1 MSLKNNPVKERKTMT
16 TIALMTTDQ
25 YLTVSDQPKIAS
37 GDQNSVSLHV
47 DFDSE
52 WNGYGKSAV
61 FFSSKNETV
70 YEQVLTDSECIIPH
84 EVLAEPCTLYI
95 GIRGVTDDNYKVKT
109 STLVKYKIEEGAPV
123 GEGTTVEPSAT
134 VYQQL
139 LALSEDTRQIAQA
152 VRDDFNAGAIPAL
165 LDQNSQNGFR
175 FWTGTAAEYEVQ
187 KADLPANTFCVII
200 DDTTEADLLA
210 EIANK
215 VTKLVLYDGEET
227 NSGTINQPFEYVSNF
242 DVFIIY
248 GAGVSTTI
256 KYLSHAVSY
265 DSALVTAYFHDSVGG
280 SYTLS
285 LNKAGT
291 ASGFSFTKS
300 GEAVSLSKIIGLA
313 V

>member
-1 MSLKNNPVKERKTMT
+1 MSLKGNATEENVLRGFIQVNYGVNGLSAYEIAVKHGYGGTEEEWLESLKGATAEDLT
-16 TIALMTTDQ
+16 ELLPIAEEAIEECEEAAE
-25 YLTVSDQPKIAS
+25 KANRAAS
-37 GDQNSVSLHV
+37 GVVTIEQN
-47 DFDSE
+47 
-52 WNGYGKSAV
+52 
-61 FFSSKNETV
+61 T
-70 YEQVLTDSECIIPH
+70 Q
-84 EVLAEPCTLYI
+84 
-95 GIRGVTDDNYKVKT
+95 
-109 STLVKYKIEEGAPV
+109 STLKFWV
-123 GEGTTVEPSAT
+123 GT
-134 VYQQL
+134 Q
-139 LALSEDTRQIAQA
+139 
-152 VRDDFNAGAIPAL
+152 
-165 LDQNSQNGFR
+165 
-175 FWTGTAAEYEVQ
+175 AEYDAIVTKE
-187 KADLPANTFCVII
+187 NGCFYII
-200 DDTTEADLLA
+200 SDDATEADLLA